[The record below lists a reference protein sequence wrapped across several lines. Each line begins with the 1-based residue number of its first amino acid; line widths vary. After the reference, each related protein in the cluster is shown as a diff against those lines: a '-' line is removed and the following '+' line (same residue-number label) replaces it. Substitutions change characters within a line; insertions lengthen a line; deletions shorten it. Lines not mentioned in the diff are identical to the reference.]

1 MVFKKIILLLLFI
14 SIKTFAQESKP
25 NDVLENRNQILKKL
39 PQYTCN
45 EEGLVVVE
53 IIVDKKGTVIDAHV
67 KEKESTSTAECL
79 KKEAIKAAYNTRW
92 SPCSTCNEKQIG
104 TVRYNF
110 SLKD

>member
-1 MVFKKIILLLLFI
+1 MLKIIVSALFLFSFKI
-14 SIKTFAQESKP
+14 FAQESKP
-25 NDVLENRNQILKKL
+25 IDVLENRNQLANKI

-53 IIVDKKGTVIDAHV
+53 IIVDKKGIVIDAYV
-67 KEKESTSTAECL
+67 KEKESTTTAECL
-79 KKEAIKAAYNTRW
+79 IKEAIKAAYHTRW

-110 SLKD
+110 DLKG